1 MKLLIIGTLEGHMTG
16 ASQIAIQRGAKVAA
30 VDAIDQGLEHL
41 RNGKGADVVLIDV
54 RLNIE
59 RLCKALLAERINTP
73 VVACGMDGTDAQ
85 TAAAAIRRNAPA
97 RVRSRNTASK
107 ASWSPKRDALMLRVS
122 CWVSRTIRSA
132 PPSRRPRA
140 ASA

>member
-59 RLCKALLAERINTP
+59 RLCKALLAERI
-73 VVACGMDGTDAQ
+73 GTFAPLKSRRWLLQ
-85 TAAAAIRRNAPA
+85 LIRTARRPA
-97 RVRSRNTASK
+97 RAVLGRK
-107 ASWSPKRDALMLRVS
+107 WQ
-122 CWVSRTIRSA
+122 
-132 PPSRRPRA
+132 
-140 ASA
+140 